1 MHRIRIMPG
10 KACPLGPL
18 NEQNRQETMSVRTI
32 VTALAILAAS
42 AGLASAQAP
51 KATAPAKPQP
61 AQAAPAAGPT
71 RIQQFK
77 AWGAYSYKSGASNV
91 CYVLSVPTTK
101 EPASVDHG
109 DIFFIVSQRPGQN
122 ISYEPQAMVG
132 YVLQPNSKVTVT
144 IDKKNF
150 TMFTKDKAAWVENA
164 AEEPAL
170 VAAMKTGHNMSVSA
184 VSGRG
189 TKTSYAYSL
198 QGIAAA
204 LKQIETCK

>member
-1 MHRIRIMPG
+1 MPG
-10 KACPLGPL
+10 KACPLGPW

-32 VTALAILAAS
+32 ATALAILAAS
-42 AGLASAQAP
+42 SGLASAQAP